1 MTLTKETEQQIV
13 KYVQMGQSRNE
24 LCRAFNISD
33 WTMRMLLKKHNVPAG
48 KPGRK
53 QKLGPA
59 VRKLISE
66 RYAKGESMNKL
77 AKEFGVNRSLISN
90 ATREH
95 GVLTRPL
102 GGKPIPEF
110 IRRQIREAH
119 ANGLSYSVIADMY
132 SVCRR
137 TVGVIVNEE
146 PREDR

>member
-1 MTLTKETEQQIV
+1 MTLTEQTELQIV

-53 QKLGPA
+53 QKLGPS

-77 AKEFGVNRSLISN
+77 AAEFEVDRSLIRN
-90 ATREH
+90 AVREH

-119 ANGLSYSVIADMY
+119 ANGLSYPVIADMY
-132 SVCRR
+132 SICRR

-146 PREDR
+146 SREDR